1 MQSSL
6 LKINRLKQFLKN
18 IKLINITM
26 SKEKKGM
33 MFVLSSPSGAGKTT
47 LTKKIAEHNL
57 NFKIS
62 ISHTTR
68 KPRPNEINGKDYHFV
83 SRKKFENSV
92 KENNFFEYAN
102 IFDNFYGTL
111 KKPVLEL
118 LSLGRDVLFD
128 IDWQGTQQLKKI
140 KNLSLVT
147 FFILPPNI
155 QALKKRLLNRHK
167 GQKELIEKRM
177 DNFNEETSHW
187 NEYNYVFVNDDLDVC
202 YEKILNVIRSEKKG
216 VRQKQNSN
224 EIEKKIKELIG

>member
-1 MQSSL
+1 MA
-6 LKINRLKQFLKN
+6 
-18 IKLINITM
+18 
-26 SKEKKGM
+26 KEKRGM

-47 LTKKIAEHNL
+47 LTKKIAENNK
-57 NFKIS
+57 NFTIS
-62 ISHTTR
+62 ISHSTR
-68 KPRPNEINGKDYHFV
+68 KPRPNEINGRDYKFV
-83 SRKKFENSV
+83 SEQEFNTLV

-102 IFDNFYGTL
+102 IFGNYYGTL

-128 IDWQGTQQLKKI
+128 IDWQGTQQLKRI
-140 KNLSLVT
+140 KSLSLVT

-167 GQKELIEKRM
+167 GQEELIKKRM

-187 NEYNYVFVNDDLDVC
+187 NEYNYVFVNDDLDTC
-202 YEKILNVIRSEKKG
+202 YEKILNVIKSEKRG
-216 VRQKQNSN
+216 ISQNQNTN

>member
-1 MQSSL
+1 MA
-6 LKINRLKQFLKN
+6 
-18 IKLINITM
+18 
-26 SKEKKGM
+26 KEKKGM

-47 LTKKIAEHNL
+47 LAKKIAENNK
-57 NFKIS
+57 NFTIS

-68 KPRPNEINGKDYHFV
+68 KPRPNEINGKDYKFV
-83 SRKKFENSV
+83 SMQEFNTLV

-102 IFDNFYGTL
+102 IFDNDYGTL

-155 QALKKRLLNRHK
+155 QVLKKRLLNRHK
-167 GQKELIEKRM
+167 GQEELIEKRM
-177 DNFNEETSHW
+177 NKFNEEVSHW
-187 NEYNYVFVNDDLDVC
+187 NEYNYVVVNDDLNKC
-202 YEKILNVIRSEKKG
+202 YNTILSIIMSEKKG
-216 VRQKQNSN
+216 LSQKQNFSD
-224 EIEKKIKELIG
+224 IKKKINELIG

>member
-1 MQSSL
+1 
-6 LKINRLKQFLKN
+6 
-18 IKLINITM
+18 M

-47 LTKKIAEHNL
+47 LTKKIAENNK
-57 NFKIS
+57 NFTIS

-68 KPRPNEINGKDYHFV
+68 KPRPNEINGRDYKFV
-83 SRKKFENSV
+83 SEQEFNTLV

-102 IFDNFYGTL
+102 IFGNYYGTL

-128 IDWQGTQQLKKI
+128 IDWQGTQQLKRI
-140 KNLSLVT
+140 KSLSLVT

-167 GQKELIEKRM
+167 GQEELIEKRM

-187 NEYNYVFVNDDLDVC
+187 NEYNYVFVNDDLDTC
-202 YEKILNVIRSEKKG
+202 YEKILNVIKSEKRG
-216 VRQKQNSN
+216 ISQNQNTN